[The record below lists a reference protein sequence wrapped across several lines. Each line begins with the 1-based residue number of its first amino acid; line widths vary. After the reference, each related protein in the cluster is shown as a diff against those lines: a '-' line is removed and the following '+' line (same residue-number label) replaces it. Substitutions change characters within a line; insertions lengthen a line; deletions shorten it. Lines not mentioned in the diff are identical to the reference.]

1 MDPMRRSR
9 VVVPWKKGLHLLPAA
24 RLFRLAGRF
33 HSTIFIRC
41 GEKMADIRSV
51 LSVLTLCA
59 TMGTTLDLRVTGDD
73 ERDATAAIE
82 AMFSSDDGDDA
93 PHAIARGLA

>member
-1 MDPMRRSR
+1 
-9 VVVPWKKGLHLLPAA
+9 
-24 RLFRLAGRF
+24 
-33 HSTIFIRC
+33 
-41 GEKMADIRSV
+41 MADIRSV

-93 PHAIARGLA
+93 SHAIVRGLA